1 MAMRVL
7 KEEAQEIKDTAQDLV
22 NHSADYA
29 ETFYELTK
37 IKLTR
42 KVADTSSS
50 AIVAILSFIVSIFI
64 LLFASIAAAWWLGDL
79 IENRTGGFLLV
90 AGFYLLLLLIL
101 LAMNKNVISPYIKN
115 SMIKKMYEE
124 KD

>member
-1 MAMRVL
+1 MALRAL

-29 ETFYELTK
+29 ETFLELSK

-42 KVADTSSS
+42 KVVDTGSS
-50 AIVAILSFIVSIFI
+50 AIVAILSFIVTIFF
-64 LLFASIAAAWWLGDL
+64 LLFISIAAAWWLGDL

-90 AGFYLLLLLIL
+90 AGFYLLLVLIL
-101 LAMNKNVISPYIKN
+101 LAMNKKIISPYIKN
-115 SMIKKMYEE
+115 SLIRKMYDE